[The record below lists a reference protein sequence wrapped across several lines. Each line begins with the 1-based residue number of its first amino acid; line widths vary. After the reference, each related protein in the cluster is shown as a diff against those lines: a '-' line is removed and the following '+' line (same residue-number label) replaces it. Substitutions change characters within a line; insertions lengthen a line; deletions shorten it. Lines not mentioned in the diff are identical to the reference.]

1 MKDFAVG
8 EIVNFVRHLTLGL
21 SENNNCDIGD
31 DWKEV
36 VGNFVVRSSDPPHR
50 RCVCNSSLL
59 VIVVQEMAQCL
70 GCAFCLVLCCDFGRM
85 REIRGKLYP
94 SKSVD
99 ELFFRRGENTDFYHL
114 QNNSC

>member
-8 EIVNFVRHLTLGL
+8 EIVNFVLQL

-31 DWKEV
+31 DWEEV
-36 VGNFVVRSSDPPHR
+36 VGNLVVRSSDPPHR
-50 RCVCNSSLL
+50 RCLCNSSLL
-59 VIVVQEMAQCL
+59 VIVVQEFLCVL
-70 GCAFCLVLCCDFGRM
+70 FCFCDFDRT
-85 REIRGKLYP
+85 REIGGKLYP

-99 ELFFRRGENTDFYHL
+99 ELFFHRRKYRL

>member
-8 EIVNFVRHLTLGL
+8 EIVDFVRHLTLGV

-36 VGNFVVRSSDPPHR
+36 VGNFVVVRSSDPPHR
-50 RCVCNSSLL
+50 RCLCNSSLL
-59 VIVVQEMAQCL
+59 VIVVQEGVCFL
-70 GCAFCLVLCCDFGRM
+70 LCDFDRT
-85 REIRGKLYP
+85 REIGGKLYP

-99 ELFFRRGENTDFYHL
+99 ELFFHRRKYSFYRL
-114 QNNSC
+114 QNNSF